1 MLYFVC
7 PQPIIE
13 SAQLCSYD
21 EDAIGTSIAG
31 LGITERTLITEI
43 KIGTIRYKL
52 LTPLQTISIWDRLE
66 RSQIC
71 SAEEL
76 SDYHGKGDTISEA
89 EQNLKESI
97 HLDFQRLYRKRPF
110 EMDESERKRWRL
122 LVNIIDVL
130 HYRQTTPLS
139 LREIGRV
146 SYGRLSYPTKI
157 EWIDG
162 RTDNITLDVV
172 PPELAECRTGQWI
185 EAIVKRNPVTK
196 KLIHID
202 HIQKVRSIYIPKESP
217 PQDEWESMPR
227 ADLAKS
233 EWNWPKD

>member
-1 MLYFVC
+1 MEYVEC
-7 PQPIIE
+7 SCQVIEAAQPCGEEEIV
-13 SAQLCSYD
+13 A
-21 EDAIGTSIAG
+21 GTSITE
-31 LGITERTLITEI
+31 LGVTEQPLGPEI
-43 KIGTIRYKL
+43 RIGTTIYKM
-52 LTPLQTISIWDRLE
+52 LTSLQIISIWDWIE
-66 RSQIC
+66 EAQIC
-71 SAEEL
+71 WAKEL
-76 SDYHGKGDTISEA
+76 GYYQGKGDTISEA

-97 HLDFQRLYRKRPF
+97 HLDFQRLYRKRLF
-110 EMDESERKRWRL
+110 EMNESEQERWRL
-122 LVNIIDVL
+122 LLNIIDVL

-185 EAIVKRNPVTK
+185 EATVKRNPVTK
-196 KLIHID
+196 KLICID
-202 HIQKVRSIYIPKESP
+202 HIQKIRSIRISKETPS
-217 PQDEWESMPR
+217 QEEWESMPK

-233 EWNWPKD
+233 EWNWPEG